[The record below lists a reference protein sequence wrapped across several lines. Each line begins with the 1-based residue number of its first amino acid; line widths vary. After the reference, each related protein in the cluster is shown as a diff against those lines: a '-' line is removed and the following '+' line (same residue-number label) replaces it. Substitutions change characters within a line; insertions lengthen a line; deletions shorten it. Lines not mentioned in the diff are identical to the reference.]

1 MLIYLL
7 IIGGMLFFAT
17 LFLRKP
23 RVDDTQVEE
32 GVDYSTT
39 VTSQKKEITSEPTQE
54 QIDIWKEDD
63 TACASDGTRSVYA
76 RYSVDEETNEFSP
89 EYESE
94 RCCFEKEWV
103 KEGKCV
109 YTSQ

>member
-54 QIDIWKEDD
+54 QI
-63 TACASDGTRSVYA
+63 
-76 RYSVDEETNEFSP
+76 
-89 EYESE
+89 
-94 RCCFEKEWV
+94 
-103 KEGKCV
+103 
-109 YTSQ
+109 